1 MTDFYFL
8 ELDEKEEIQVK
19 ACQALSAIESFQEAT
34 NLMADISEA
43 VWRVTWI
50 DTIHSTD
57 FNHSI
62 AQTFER
68 ED

>member
-1 MTDFYFL
+1 MTNFFFL

-19 ACQALSAIESFQEAT
+19 ACQALSAIESLQEA
-34 NLMADISEA
+34 LMADISEA
-43 VWRVTWI
+43 IWRVTWL

-62 AQTFER
+62 TQTFER